1 MRKSNLN
8 RYYNNEND
16 KNILL
21 LNLVIKIVN
30 KLIKDFYPILDK
42 FVFERFSSM
51 NEIQSHF
58 ENLYI
63 PKNKINLELKRKYIL
78 NTITIMKLAADE
90 SVVVFETD
98 MEGCPAKFS
107 LAFPRERSLDAPD
120 WQHAWGVSG
129 GRGLTSENS
138 FIGALGEAAECMSV
152 WSRGQT
158 DPLVVHPSSASV
170 KDDIPA
176 PGHFLNLS
184 DQQIDLLQARNVLF
198 DPSGFTGTSSSH
210 KLQNFDFSN
219 RITQF
224 QDKNTN
230 ACHFIPSFCSLV
242 GEEKSFGIPS
252 ERLVSTN
259 GSAVA
264 ETFAVASDKA
274 MFELIER
281 DAVAIWWY
289 NRIARQKLPRSVI
302 EEACGSDLHMWLY
315 SRVRHFHVLDL
326 RSDLGIP
333 VAGALSYEQD
343 GSMIA
348 DGYAAGRTWPEAVLS
363 AVLEM
368 LQAEIS
374 LSFMEQKAERDLM
387 AGEADEPT
395 GFLAETKAMNLF
407 ADRFMSGHAESGAIR
422 NYDIEVSVDDALD
435 ILTGNNIQVLVAD
448 VTREEIG
455 IPAARAISPQLR
467 DWQPRFGPG
476 RLYSVPVKMGWL
488 EEENTEET
496 LNPRAFLN

>member
-1 MRKSNLN
+1 MKKSNLN

-16 KNILL
+16 KNNLL
-21 LNLVIKIVN
+21 LILVKNIVN
-30 KLIKDFYPILDK
+30 KFIQDFYAILDK
-42 FVFERFSSM
+42 FLFENCSSV
-51 NEIQSHF
+51 NEIQSLF
-58 ENLYI
+58 SNLYI
-63 PKNKINLELKRKYIL
+63 PKNKINLESKREYIL
-78 NTITIMKLAADE
+78 NTIEIMKLAGNE
-90 SVVVFETD
+90 RVIVFETD
-98 MEGCPAKFS
+98 LEGCPAKFS
-107 LAFPRERSLDAPD
+107 LAFPRKRSLDAPD
-120 WQHAWGVSG
+120 WQYAWGVSG
-129 GRGLTSENS
+129 GRGLTSESS

-152 WSRGQT
+152 WSRGPT
-158 DPLVVHPSSASV
+158 DPLFVHPTSAAA
-170 KDDIPA
+170 KDDIAA

-184 DQQIDLLQARNVLF
+184 DQQIDLLKARNIDF
-198 DPSGFTGTSSSH
+198 DPNGFSDTPSPH

-219 RITQF
+219 RIMQF
-224 QDKNTN
+224 QDKNTD

-242 GEEKSFGIPS
+242 GEEKNFGLLS

-264 ETFAVASDKA
+264 ETFAIASDKA

-289 NRIARQKLPRSVI
+289 NRIVRQRLPESVI
-302 EEACGSDLHMWLY
+302 GEACGSDLHMWLH
-315 SRVRHFHVLDL
+315 SRDRRFHVLDL
-326 RSDLGIP
+326 TSDLGVP

-368 LQAEIS
+368 VQAEIS
-374 LSFMEQKAERDLM
+374 LSFMEQKAERDSM
-387 AGEADEPT
+387 DGGADEPS

-407 ADRFMSGHAESGAIR
+407 SEPFMSGHEKSGITR
-422 NYDIEVSVDDALD
+422 NYDIELSVDAALD
-435 ILTGNNIQVLVAD
+435 TLTRNNIQILVAD

-488 EEENTEET
+488 EEKNTEQT
-496 LNPRAFLN
+496 LNPRVFLN